1 MKVLHL
7 GKYYPPALGGIELH
21 VQTLA
26 RAQAALGAQVSVLAV
41 NHEAAGRDQTYSAWA
56 RTRTSRERDG
66 RVEVIRAGRLAS
78 IAQKL
83 SISPRLPLL
92 LRELGRGA
100 DLIHLHCR
108 NPTMSAALRALPR
121 LPAPLV
127 ITHHSDVA
135 RQVLLR
141 RALLALEEPLYRRAR
156 RILATSPAY
165 AVASPVLERHMA
177 RVRALPLGI
186 ELEPFSA
193 PSPAALAEAARLK
206 ERYPGP
212 LWLMVGRLVYYKGH
226 EVALRALADL
236 PGTLLVIGTGPL
248 SGALWEQAEAA
259 GISARVAFLGEV
271 SDEVLQGAY
280 QAADALWFPSLARSE
295 GFGLVQ
301 VEAMASGLPVINTRI
316 EGSGVHWVCPHER
329 AGLTVEVEDA
339 PAFARAVRRLLD
351 EPDLAERL
359 GAGGLARAREY
370 FSAEQMGRAS
380 LEHYREALQ

>member
-26 RAQAALGAQVSVLAV
+26 RAQAALGAQVSVLV
-41 NHEAAGRDQTYSAWA
+41 INHEAAGHDRTYSPWA
-56 RTRTSRERDG
+56 RTRTRREADG
-66 RVEVIRAGRLAS
+66 RVAVVRVGRVACL
-78 IAQKL
+78 AQKL
-83 SISPRLPLL
+83 SLAPRLPGL

-108 NPTMSAALRALPR
+108 NPTMSAGLRALPR

-141 RALLALEEPLYRRAR
+141 RALLGLEDPLYARAR

-165 AVASPVLERHMA
+165 ATASPVLQRHME

-186 ELEPFSA
+186 ELEPFLE
-193 PSPAALAEAARLK
+193 PSPAARLEAQRLA

-236 PGTLLVIGTGPL
+236 PGTLLVVGTGPL

-259 GISARVAFLGEV
+259 GLGERVAFLGEV
-271 SDEVLQGAY
+271 RAEVLQGAY
-280 QAADALWFPSLARSE
+280 QAASALWFPSVARSE

-316 EGSGVHWVCPHER
+316 EGSGVHWVCPDER
-329 AGLTVEVEDA
+329 AGLTVEVGDA
-339 PAFARAVRRLLD
+339 AGFARAARRLLA
-351 EPDLAERL
+351 EPDLAARL
-359 GAGGLARAREY
+359 GAGGRARAQES
-370 FSAEQMGRAS
+370 FSAARMAAAS
-380 LEHYREALQ
+380 LEHYREALR